1 MQLGPASPFGGGVLP
16 TIETGSGERLF
27 YQSPHALGEQTPG
40 ARVVF
45 IHGTGV
51 DHRLFDEQLH
61 FFGRAQTPISID
73 LPGHGQSPGEALED
87 AVEYRMVVKAF
98 VDAARLAPVI
108 LCGHALGAAI
118 ALDYAVSHPREVE
131 GLVLMDF
138 GRTFPGAADSA
149 ADMLADPEGYRA
161 RNGRRGLSEGASA
174 QTVER
179 VTSARSTTPVNSA
192 IRDLVAA
199 AKWDASVRLP
209 LLRTPTLLLY
219 GEHDPLLSQ
228 SSDLLEAVP
237 HASFDAI
244 PLSRHFPHVEMPDI
258 FNDSLNRFIT
268 VVAELTPV
276 TGGE

>member
-1 MQLGPASPFGGGVLP
+1 MP
-16 TIETGSGERLF
+16 TIETGQGEHIF
-27 YQSPHALGEQTPG
+27 YQSPHALGERTPG

-45 IHGTGV
+45 IHGAGV
-51 DHRLFDEQLH
+51 DHRLFDDQLR
-61 FFGRAQTPISID
+61 FFGQAQTPVSID
-73 LPGHGQSPGEALED
+73 LPGHGRSPGEALED
-87 AVEYRMVVKAF
+87 VVEYRLVVKAF

-118 ALDYAVSHPREVE
+118 ALDYAVSYPREVE

-149 ADMLADPEGYRA
+149 ADMLADPQGYRA
-161 RNGRRGLSEGASA
+161 RNGRRGLSDGAGA
-174 QTVER
+174 QAVER
-179 VTSARSTTPVNSA
+179 VTSARSDTSAHSA

-209 LLRTPTLLLY
+209 LLRAPTLLLY
-219 GEHDPLLSQ
+219 GEHDPLLPQ
-228 SSDLLEAVP
+228 SSDLLGAVL
-237 HASFDAI
+237 HASFDTI
-244 PLSRHFPHVEMPDI
+244 PLSRHFPHVEAPDI

-268 VVAELTPV
+268 AVAELTPV

>member
-1 MQLGPASPFGGGVLP
+1 MP
-16 TIETGSGERLF
+16 TIETGPGEHLF
-27 YQSPHALGEQTPG
+27 YQSPHALGERTPG

-51 DHRLFDEQLH
+51 DRRLFDEQLR
-61 FFGRAQTPISID
+61 FFSAAQTPISID
-73 LPGHGQSPGEALED
+73 LPGHGQSPGDALED
-87 AVEYRMVVKAF
+87 VVEYRIVVKAF
-98 VDAARLAPVI
+98 VDAVRLAPVI

-118 ALDYAVSHPREVE
+118 ALDYAVSYPREVE

-161 RNGRRGLSEGASA
+161 RNGRRGLREEASA
-174 QTVER
+174 LAVER
-179 VTSARSTTPVNSA
+179 VTSARSSTPATTM

-209 LLRTPTLLLY
+209 LLRVPTLLVY
-219 GEHDPLLSQ
+219 GEHDPLSSQ
-228 SSDLLEAVP
+228 SPDLLDAIP
-237 HASFDAI
+237 HASLDPI
-244 PLSRHFPHVEMPDI
+244 PLSRHFPHVEAPDI
-258 FNDSLNRFIT
+258 FNDSLNRFINAVT
-268 VVAELTPV
+268 DLTPV